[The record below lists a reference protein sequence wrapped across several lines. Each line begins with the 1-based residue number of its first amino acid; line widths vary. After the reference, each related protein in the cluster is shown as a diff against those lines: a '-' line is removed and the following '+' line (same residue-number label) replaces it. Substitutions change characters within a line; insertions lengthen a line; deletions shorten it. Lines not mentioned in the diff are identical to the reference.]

1 MQPNETDAGLLWDM
15 IDAARAVER
24 FVVSLGR
31 DEYLRDE
38 MAQAAVERKIEI
50 IGEAA
55 RKVSGPFQ
63 QAHPEIPW
71 AKIAAQR
78 HVLAHDYGRIE
89 HDRIWEV
96 ATVHLPALLA
106 QLQQLLPPDTD
117 AT

>member
-1 MQPNETDAGLLWDM
+1 MQPDDIDAGYLWDM
-15 IDAARAVER
+15 IEAGRAVQR
-24 FVVSLGR
+24 FVASLDREGYLS
-31 DEYLRDE
+31 DEVV
-38 MAQAAVERKIEI
+38 QAAVERKIEI

-55 RKVSGPFQ
+55 RKLSIPFQ

-96 ATVHLPALLA
+96 ATVHVPTLVAQLA
-106 QLQQLLPPDTD
+106 QLLPREADG
-117 AT
+117 A